1 MLFVIIVKIVLYG
14 WQSESAGVCLSKE
27 AHAFVQVFAFFAE
40 VKVEAVAHG
49 HFVLSAFQSD
59 AFGVGVVGVADVY
72 AVEGASHE
80 SAHAV
85 ARTVV
90 DAAVE
95 SLFVALVEQ
104 SGGDVSA
111 QFGAVVA

>member
-27 AHAFVQVFAFFAE
+27 AYAFVQVFAFFAE
-40 VKVEAVAHG
+40 VKVEAVANG

-72 AVEGASHE
+72 AMEGASHE

-95 SLFVALVEQ
+95 SLFVSLVDHTAADG
-104 SGGDVSA
+104 STP
-111 QFGAVVA
+111 FGAVVA